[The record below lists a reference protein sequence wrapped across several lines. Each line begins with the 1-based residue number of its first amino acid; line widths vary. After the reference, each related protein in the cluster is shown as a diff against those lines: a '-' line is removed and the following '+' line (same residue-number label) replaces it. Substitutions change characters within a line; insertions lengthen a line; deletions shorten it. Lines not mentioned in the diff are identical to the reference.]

1 MRRIPLVLILA
12 AIIQTHGC
20 ADKAV
25 SAPWNLAK
33 GRALPADATVAKAA
47 PDASRQPT
55 APAPKPEPL
64 PHLAVM
70 DPRKVVY
77 TAEFSLVV
85 RDVTAALKQ
94 TRDLAR
100 RTGGYLQNM
109 TNTSIVIR
117 VPADKFDL
125 ATDALAKIGTVTHR
139 DIKASDV
146 TEAYMDLQIRIDSAK
161 ALLNRLL
168 ELQKKAPDIET
179 SMAIERE
186 AGRVRT
192 QIERMMGQMNRMAN
206 LTTYATISVT
216 FTPTRQT
223 PDEFKMHL
231 PLWWLHDLG
240 LETLLKF

>member
-1 MRRIPLVLILA
+1 MRKITLVLILA
-12 AIIQTHGC
+12 AIIPTHGC
-20 ADKAV
+20 TDKAM
-25 SAPWNLAK
+25 SGRWELA
-33 GRALPADATVAKAA
+33 RREALPTNATARKAA
-47 PDASRQPT
+47 PGASRQP
-55 APAPKPEPL
+55 AAGAPKGDPL
-64 PHLAVM
+64 PHLSVIN
-70 DPRKVVY
+70 PRKVIY
-77 TAEFSLVV
+77 TAEFSLLV
-85 RDVTAALKQ
+85 RDVRAALKQ